1 MKKIFTLLIALL
13 LLTTFAFAGGKQEKK
28 ATTGGKIGGTVS
40 VLAVWGGNELEI
52 FNKMIKPFEERTGIK
67 VQYEGTR
74 DVEAVLT
81 TRVKAGN
88 PPDIAGLPGPGQ
100 MAEFAKEGKLVD
112 LSKVLDMNQMR
123 KDYAQ
128 SWIDLGTVNGKLV
141 GLFIKAAIKGP
152 IWYRPQ
158 ALKDEGIAIPKTWDE
173 MMAVSK
179 KLVSEGKTPWAIGL
193 ESGAA
198 SGWPGTDWLED
209 IMLRT
214 AGPKKYMDWY
224 KGKLSWTSPEVKK
237 AWKMWGEIVA
247 NDKMVYGGRQYVLS
261 TNFGQAFAP
270 LFYNPPKA
278 YFHHQATFIQSFIQK
293 QFPNLKPVKDFNFFG
308 FPSIDPKYKNAVE
321 AAGDLFGMFNDT
333 PQARA
338 FMRYLASAEAQ
349 EYWVKA
355 KAGLSPNRSV
365 PLSAYPDPLLRNA
378 GSILKNANIVVF
390 DASDMMPSSMNQAFW
405 AAVMKY
411 VQNPD
416 KLDSILEGLE
426 KVRKEAYK

>member
-40 VLAVWGGNELEI
+40 VLAVWGGSELEV

-112 LSKVLDMNQMR
+112 LSKVLDMKQMK

-152 IWYRPQ
+152 IWYNPK
-158 ALKDEGIAIPKTWDE
+158 ALKAEGIAIPQTWDE
-173 MMAVSK
+173 MMTISK
-179 KLVSEGKTPWAIGL
+179 KLVAEGKTPWAIGL

-224 KGKLSWTSPEVKK
+224 KGKLSWTSPEIKK

-293 QFPNLKPVKDFNFFG
+293 QFPNLKPVTDFNFFG

-365 PLSAYPDPLLRNA
+365 PLSAYPDPLLKNA
-378 GSILKNANIVVF
+378 GSILKNADIVVF

>member
-1 MKKIFTLLIALL
+1 MKKLII
-13 LLTTFAFAGGKQEKK
+13 LLTAIIFLASAVFAGGKQEAKK
-28 ATTGGKIGGTVS
+28 EEGKIGGTVS
-40 VLAVWGGNELEI
+40 VLTVWGGNELEI
-52 FNKMIKPFEERTGIK
+52 FKNMVKPFEERTGIK
-67 VQYEGTR
+67 VEHEGTR
-74 DVEAVLT
+74 DIEAVLT

-100 MAEFAKEGKLVD
+100 MAQFAKEGKLVD
-112 LSKVLDMNQMR
+112 LSTFLDMEQMK

-141 GLFIKAAIKGP
+141 GIFIKAAIKGP
-152 IWYRPQ
+152 IWYNPK
-158 ALKDEGIAIPKTWDE
+158 ALKAEGISIPKTWDE
-173 MMAVSK
+173 MMAISK
-179 KLVSEGKTPWAIGL
+179 KLVSQGKTPWAIGL

-198 SGWPGTDWLED
+198 SGWAGTDWLED

-214 AGPKKYMDWY
+214 AGPEKYMEWY
-224 KGKLSWTSPEVKK
+224 KGKLAWTSPEVKK
-237 AWKMWGEIVA
+237 AWQMWGEIVA

-270 LFYNPPKA
+270 LFSNPPQA
-278 YFHHQATFIQSFIQK
+278 YFHHQATFIQGFIMK
-293 QFPNLKPVKDFNFFG
+293 QFPNLKPVEDFNFFG
-308 FPSIDPKYKNAVE
+308 FPAINPKYSKAVE

-338 FMRYLASAEAQ
+338 LMKYLTSAEAQ
-349 EYWVKA
+349 SYWVKA

-365 PLSAYPDPLLRNA
+365 PISDYPDEL
-378 GSILKNANIVVF
+378 LKNAGKILSGSEIVVF

-416 KLDSILEGLE
+416 KLDSILADLE
-426 KVRKEAYK
+426 KVRKEAY